1 MEKEE
6 ATNGGQ
12 SEKCKNENKH
22 YVTNTKWG
30 KCEEKGSNSSEVTY
44 VCLSCFSINVFPQ
57 ETTGTNKFRYIFFFL
72 SAFNSA
78 MEEIRQLKTIFLL
91 KVCSVVTF

>member
-1 MEKEE
+1 M
-6 ATNGGQ
+6 
-12 SEKCKNENKH
+12 
-22 YVTNTKWG
+22 
-30 KCEEKGSNSSEVTY
+30 Y
-44 VCLSCFSINVFPQ
+44 VCLALASMFFLRKQLAPINSDTSF
-57 ETTGTNKFRYIFFFL
+57 FFFL